1 MAGYCNYGNYSKPA
15 GLSLNSREQSFS
27 GAWCYEGR
35 EVLNPLLK
43 YDLPQENTIFFTC
56 PPSEPRRSGKL
67 LIFNISLL
75 FASENRN
82 NHEKQLPE
90 HHWLIHSVRG
100 AGADR
105 LQHRVLQ
112 HHGKARVREARYP
125 GRPGRECPGCPDRC
139 PGNLPL
145 VTGTV
150 PECGGHSRYRTEGQ
164 VRRNPRC
171 LSRQQIGRAHV

>member
-15 GLSLNSREQSFS
+15 GLSSNLGEQSFS
-27 GAWCYEGR
+27 GAWCYDDR
-35 EVLNPLLK
+35 EVPESAAK
-43 YDLPQENTIFFTC
+43 VRSASKNTTFFTC

-82 NHEKQLPE
+82 DHEKQLPE
-90 HHWLIHSVRG
+90 HHRHIHPVRG
-100 AGADR
+100 SGPDR

-112 HHGKARVREARYP
+112 HHGKARVREAGYP
-125 GRPGRECPGCPDRC
+125 GRSGGKCPGCPERR
-139 PGNLPL
+139 PGNLLL

-150 PECGGHSRYRTEGQ
+150 PECGGYSRY
-164 VRRNPRC
+164 
-171 LSRQQIGRAHV
+171 

>member
-1 MAGYCNYGNYSKPA
+1 MNPVWWKVRRPSGTT
-15 GLSLNSREQSFS
+15 NSAIYFDP
-27 GAWCYEGR
+27 YLIPK
-35 EVLNPLLK
+35 VFI
-43 YDLPQENTIFFTC
+43 Y
-56 PPSEPRRSGKL
+56 
-67 LIFNISLL
+67 LIFKGILDSV
-75 FASENRN
+75 SENRN

-171 LSRQQIGRAHV
+171 LSRQRRCCRV